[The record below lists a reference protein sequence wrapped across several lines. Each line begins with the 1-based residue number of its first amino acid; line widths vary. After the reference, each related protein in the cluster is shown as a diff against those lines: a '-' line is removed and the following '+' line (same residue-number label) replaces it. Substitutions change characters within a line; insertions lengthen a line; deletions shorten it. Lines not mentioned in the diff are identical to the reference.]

1 MRRKIAILIAVLLSG
16 FLAYISVSGEI
27 LINEGNQIRDSNPSD
42 IGGLTPLD
50 VDISKPFTIN
60 FGSNLIVC
68 DANQLRNGL
77 NVSRSFF
84 VDFSLPIQIDLSN
97 ETLEVS
103 VTIENDQGQPLANIV
118 NNQWRV
124 FEQTPHWDRN
134 YNSSAFELIGQDNT
148 PVLQVVLIPNN
159 NTVDIMGDFYSQTG
173 RDLVTP
179 NGITCYL
186 LSEQVNKSLSP
197 LFRYPSDEYWG
208 QSAGSNGLSKD
219 QIATNTIKNG
229 YTRLMIGVVGGAV
242 LGTCI
247 AFMAIWKKEKKP
259 RLRNI
264 GDRNLKSTRQQ
275 RTD

>member
-1 MRRKIAILIAVLLSG
+1 MGRRTAILIAVLLAG
-16 FLAYISVSGEI
+16 LLAYIGVLGEI

-42 IGGLTPLD
+42 TGELTPLD
-50 VDISKPFTIN
+50 VDISKLFTID

-77 NVSRSFF
+77 NVSNAII
-84 VDFSLPIQIDLSN
+84 VGFSLPIQIDLSN
-97 ETLEVS
+97 KTLEVS
-103 VTIENDQGQPLANIV
+103 VTIENEQGQPLANIV

-134 YNSSAFELIGQDNT
+134 YNSSAFELIGQDDT

-159 NTVDIMGDFYSQTG
+159 NTIYVMGDFYSQTG

-179 NGITCYL
+179 NGITL
-186 LSEQVNKSLSP
+186 HPLSEQVNESLSP

-219 QIATNTIKNG
+219 QLATNTINNG
-229 YTRLMIGVVGGAV
+229 NTHLIIGVVGSAV

-247 AFMAIWKKEKKP
+247 AFMAFWKKEKKP
-259 RLRNI
+259 RQRNV
-264 GDRNLKSTRQQ
+264 GGNRS
-275 RTD
+275 